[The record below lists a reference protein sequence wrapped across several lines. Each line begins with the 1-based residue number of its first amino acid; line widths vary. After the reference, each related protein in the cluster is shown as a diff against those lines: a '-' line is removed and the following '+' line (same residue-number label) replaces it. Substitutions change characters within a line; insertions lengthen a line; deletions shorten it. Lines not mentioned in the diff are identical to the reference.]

1 MIDNSKN
8 LVNNI
13 GLEDAFFTVI
23 FGLAYIIALF
33 VTLAELIKPP
43 WDMIYEV
50 ILSIFLTYPNFSRMI
65 KKHVHIILQQ
75 M

>member
-50 ILSIFLTYPNFSRMI
+50 ILSIFLT
-65 KKHVHIILQQ
+65 
-75 M
+75 